1 MSKNDEKHEEEFTV
15 SDMSAD
21 WMPWNN
27 GIRRRRKKDKNENQ
41 PQKTKS
47 EKKQDKKEYRH
58 IVFAQFLAML
68 PAILCVACAFAV
80 MALIAYLWLK

>member
-27 GIRRRRKKDKNENQ
+27 GIRRRRKKDKKENQ
-41 PQKTKS
+41 PQKTNT
-47 EKKQDKKEYRH
+47 D
-58 IVFAQFLAML
+58 I
-68 PAILCVACAFAV
+68 
-80 MALIAYLWLK
+80 